1 VKIVLLTPHFAPDI
15 APTGA
20 VVTRV
25 VEELARR
32 GHRLEVLTSLPWYRE
47 HRVEADFAGRLLRHE
62 DVPWGRIT
70 RIHPFPTSDKRNLV
84 RRAASFAGF
93 SALAAILGAR
103 GERADKG
110 CRRRADGVLALSPPL
125 TLGLAGIASA
135 RARRAPLVFN
145 VQDVFPDVAIELG
158 MLTNPALIAL
168 TRRMERLC
176 YDCADAVTVLSDELA
191 TNVASKIRRPDKV
204 RVIPNFVDTER
215 ITPAERHNAYRVEQ
229 GLGGKF
235 VVMYAGNVGLSQ
247 PLDLMLEAAGAL
259 SYERDLVFVVNGQ
272 GAGRAELERKARD
285 LPNVVFVDMQPE
297 ERLPEVLAAADVH
310 LVMLRRGLAR
320 ASVPSK
326 TYSVL
331 AAARPLIA
339 SVDEGSEV
347 ARVVESAD
355 AGIAIPP
362 EDSEA
367 LTKAV
372 ARLLAAP
379 EEARGMG
386 RAGRAFVESWASPA
400 AVAEAYETLFSELA
414 ARQERWHPKAI

>member
-1 VKIVLLTPHFAPDI
+1 VKIVVLTPHFAPDV

-47 HRVEADFAGRLLRHE
+47 HRVEGDFAGRLLRHE

-93 SALAAILGAR
+93 SALAATLGAR

-125 TLGLAGIASA
+125 TLGLAGIAIA

-145 VQDVFPDVAIELG
+145 VQDVYPDVAIELG

-176 YDCADAVTVLSDELA
+176 YDRADAVTVLSLDLA
-191 TNVASKIRRPDKV
+191 ANVAGKTGRPEKV
-204 RVIPNFVDTER
+204 RVIPNFVDTDR
-215 ITPAERHNAYRVEQ
+215 ITPAARDNGYRAEH
-229 GLGGKF
+229 GLRGKF

-247 PLDLMLEAAGAL
+247 PLELMLEAAGAL
-259 SYERDLVFVVNGQ
+259 SYERDLAFVVNGQ
-272 GAGRAELERKARD
+272 GAGRAELERKARG
-285 LPNVVFVDMQPE
+285 LPNVTFVDLQPS

-310 LVMLRRGLAR
+310 LVLLRRGLAH

-331 AAARPLIA
+331 AAGRPLIA
-339 SVDEGSEV
+339 SVDRGSEV
-347 ARVVESAD
+347 ARVVESAG

-379 EEARGMG
+379 QEARAMG
-386 RAGRAFVESWASPA
+386 RAGRDFVETWASPG
-400 AVAEAYETLFSELA
+400 AVAAAYEALFSELA
-414 ARQERWHPKAI
+414 APSIDP